1 MKRIILPL
9 AAVLIASLASPAS
22 AAVTDSQFPP
32 KTVRDLIAICTPAN
46 DDPRMTGAINYC
58 HGFAEGAVI
67 VELANTSQRG
77 GHKLFCLPTPA
88 PSSDSELTSFVTWRT
103 RSRHASTTGDR
114 RHVPVSCAEISLQKI
129 ALVQAER

>member
-88 PSSDSELTSFVTWRT
+88 PSSESELTSFVTWANQEPARLVEPAIDGMF
-103 RSRHASTTGDR
+103 RYLA
-114 RHVPVSCAEISLQKI
+114 QKYPCKK
-129 ALVQAER
+129 